1 MRICI
6 IGLGKMGSALLK
18 GIVQGGISNPA
29 DITACDPLLP
39 EQESSAEYYGI
50 RTSKDSAVGAK
61 NADLI
66 ILAVKPQVFGSI
78 APDLAPAVNNKLIVS
93 VMAGISTANLR
104 LHLGDQCR
112 IVRVMPNMPVFI
124 NAGVSAVTNG
134 PGVSETER
142 QLVRNI
148 FSTLGEVVEV
158 DENLMD
164 SITGLCGSGPAYVYV
179 MIEALADGAVLA
191 GLPRELAL
199 KLAAQTVQGAA
210 RMVLE
215 TEKHP
220 AELKD
225 MVASPAGTTIRGLDV
240 LEEKGFRSALIK
252 AVQAGAERSR
262 ELNQD

>member
-104 LHLGDQCR
+104 LHLGSVQNCSL
-112 IVRVMPNMPVFI
+112 MPNMPVFI

-164 SITGLCGSGPAYVYV
+164 GITGLCV
-179 MIEALADGAVLA
+179 
-191 GLPRELAL
+191 
-199 KLAAQTVQGAA
+199 
-210 RMVLE
+210 
-215 TEKHP
+215 
-220 AELKD
+220 
-225 MVASPAGTTIRGLDV
+225 
-240 LEEKGFRSALIK
+240 
-252 AVQAGAERSR
+252 AVQPMFM
-262 ELNQD
+262 

>member
-1 MRICI
+1 
-6 IGLGKMGSALLK
+6 
-18 GIVQGGISNPA
+18 
-29 DITACDPLLP
+29 
-39 EQESSAEYYGI
+39 
-50 RTSKDSAVGAK
+50 
-61 NADLI
+61 
-66 ILAVKPQVFGSI
+66 
-78 APDLAPAVNNKLIVS
+78 
-93 VMAGISTANLR
+93 
-104 LHLGDQCR
+104 
-112 IVRVMPNMPVFI
+112 MPVFI
-124 NAGVSAVTNG
+124 NAGVSAVSYG
-134 PGVSETER
+134 VGVSETER

-164 SITGLCGSGPAYVYV
+164 GITGLCGSGPAYVYV

-240 LEEKGFRSALIK
+240 LEEKGFRSALIM

-262 ELNQD
+262 ELNKD